1 MDLAETAGAFDAAS
15 ISGAADGCSDCLIGG
30 DIWTWSINKQGDG
43 WLALW
48 VMIVQAQIKY
58 SLLNQCQVIEKWRLK
73 IIQCLR

>member
-1 MDLAETAGAFDAAS
+1 MDLAGTAGAFDAAS
-15 ISGAADGCSDCLIGG
+15 IAGAADGCSDCLIGG

-58 SLLNQCQVIEKWRLK
+58 SLLNQC
-73 IIQCLR
+73 